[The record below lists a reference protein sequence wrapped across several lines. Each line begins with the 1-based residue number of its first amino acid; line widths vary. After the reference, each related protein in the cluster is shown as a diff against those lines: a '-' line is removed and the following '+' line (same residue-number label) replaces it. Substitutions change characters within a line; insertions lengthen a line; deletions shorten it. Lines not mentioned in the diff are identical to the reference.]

1 MKRLIAIQMAILT
14 LCSFLLSGCSSVKN
28 DTIIMGQWL
37 ALIADS
43 FGMENYLE
51 EEPFFKNVN
60 QGSEYFYAFQ
70 TAAEWGILAPSDEIQ
85 ATTPVTWKDVL
96 VSLVNAGEFL
106 NDGASDEEKIE
117 YAVNHF
123 DNTIRSYWSDRKI
136 GLADAVRLLDIA
148 QKMWADRKYDDS
160 EKIEQYAFADEVM
173 DFTQSESLK
182 YMNDGENRI
191 LIPYDE
197 VKDLQEGMVYALP
210 ANEENNVS
218 MNRVKSIEVVDGIA
232 VIENDDTFSEK
243 DAEECIQEVR
253 VRETEQLDF
262 SKITGIYDEYGNP
275 IAIER
280 DDSSVENTSD
290 TLENLVA
297 GSLVYRDDEDMSA
310 EQTGLF
316 DSLKGSIKF
325 KTPDGKF
332 DISIKG
338 TSDGLSVEATRDFK
352 KIDNRYRS
360 ERNQIYGKTSFGNVQ
375 VTKDIDYKW
384 GKLRAATLKL
394 DFEQKLEFGTK
405 TSRESRIGKPLE
417 EGKYGKQYLKTVIKE
432 YKNAIQ
438 EFSKEMRNSK
448 CHEDIYIC
456 RISIWTV
463 GVASVDFI
471 VKGRITAEGDFKI
484 VVECASSNGIEY
496 KDGHLRYIKTKEIK
510 NCDFVAEGKAEML
523 VCPGIDVKLFWKIN
537 VAELIVEVGTG
548 VSEKMTM
555 HLFDEE
561 GHELYSE
568 TASIAVESA
577 NELNEEMNTV
587 SAEDIREVALENG
600 GDWKNYKP
608 EAEVSLMKGICLEW
622 KLYPVLRIKLDD
634 SSLVGELAKKMK
646 MNLSLD
652 VLGEKTTRAKGH
664 IDFPNNLQDM
674 LENGVTASKL
684 LGINAECTYSY
695 TPWDKAEEKLESAEA
710 GEDTLQ
716 DSILD
721 NEAKLQANNLQLST
735 IRIFLEPGQTQEIKI
750 TNLPVGYE
758 LSDIEVEVEDKD
770 IAGFSIRDGVVI
782 GKKEG
787 ITKIIVRT
795 KDKKYTAYCAISV
808 VEKNDVQ
815 FSELSEF

>member
-60 QGSEYFYAFQ
+60 QESEYFYAFQ

-182 YMNDGENRI
+182 YMKDDENRI
-191 LIPYDE
+191 LIPYEE
-197 VKDLQEGMVYALP
+197 VKDLQEGAVYVLP
-210 ANEENNVS
+210 ANEENNAS
-218 MNRVKSIEVVDGIA
+218 MNRVKSIEIVDGIA

-243 DAEECIQEVR
+243 DAEECIQEIR

-290 TLENLVA
+290 TLDNLVA
-297 GSLVYRDDEDMSA
+297 GSLIYRGNEDMSV
-310 EQTGLF
+310 EQAGLF
-316 DSLKGSIKF
+316 DSLKGNIKF
-325 KTPDGKF
+325 KTSDGKF
-332 DISIKG
+332 DISIKK
-338 TSDGLSVEATRDFK
+338 TSDSISVEATRDFK

-360 ERNQIYGKTSFGNVQ
+360 ERNQIYGKATFGNVA
-375 VTKDIDYKW
+375 VTKDIDYSW
-384 GKLRAATLKL
+384 GKLHSATLKL
-394 DFEQKLEFGTK
+394 DFESQLEFGTK
-405 TSRESRIGKPLE
+405 KSRETRIGKPLE
-417 EGKYGKQYLKTVIKE
+417 DGQYGKQYLTTVIKE

-438 EFSKEMRNSK
+438 NFSKEMRNSK

-471 VKGRITAEGDFKI
+471 IKGRITAEGDFKI
-484 VVECASSNGIEY
+484 IVECDSAKGIEY
-496 KDGHLRYIKTKEIK
+496 KNGHLRYIKTEEV
-510 NCDFVAEGKAEML
+510 NSDFVAEGKAEML

-537 VAELIVEVGTG
+537 VAELIVEVGAG
-548 VSEKMTM
+548 VSAEMTM

-577 NELNEEMNTV
+577 NELNEEQDTV
-587 SAEDIREVALENG
+587 SAEDIRTVAIESG
-600 GDWKNYKP
+600 GDWKNYTP
-608 EAEVSLMKGICLEW
+608 EAEISLMKGICLEW
-622 KLYPVLRIKLDD
+622 KLYPILRIKLDE
-634 SSLVGELAKKMK
+634 SSLIGNLARKAKV
-646 MNLSLD
+646 NLSLD
-652 VLGEKTTRAKGH
+652 ILGEDTTIANGH
-664 IDFPNNLQDM
+664 IDFPNNLENM
-674 LENGVTASKL
+674 LETGMTASKL
-684 LGINAECTYSY
+684 LGIGAECTYAY
-695 TPWDKAEEKLESAEA
+695 TPWDKAEEKLESAEV

-758 LSDIEVEVEDKD
+758 LSDIEVVVEDKD

-795 KDKKYTAYCAISV
+795 KDKMYTAYCAISV

>member
-60 QGSEYFYAFQ
+60 QESEYFYAFQ

-316 DSLKGSIKF
+316 DSLKMGIKF
-325 KTPDGKF
+325 T
-332 DISIKG
+332 
-338 TSDGLSVEATRDFK
+338 TSDGKYTVGITVKKSDSLSIELDRNFE
-352 KIDNRYRS
+352 IIENRYRNEKS
-360 ERNQIYGKTSFGNVQ
+360 KIYGKVTLGNVK
-375 VTKDIDYKW
+375 VTKDIDYSW
-384 GKLRAATLKL
+384 GKLHSATLKL
-394 DFEQKLEFGTK
+394 DINNSIEMGT
-405 TSRESRIGKPLE
+405 TQSRETEIGKPLE
-417 EGKYGKQYLKTVIKE
+417 EGKYGKQYLSTVIKE
-432 YKNAIQ
+432 YENAIQ
-438 EFSKEMRNSK
+438 NFSKEMRNSK
-448 CHEDIYIC
+448 CHDDIYIC
-456 RISIWTV
+456 RISIWNR
-463 GVASVDFI
+463 GIASTDFI
-471 VKGRITAEGDFKI
+471 VKGRITKEGKFKI
-484 VVECASSNGIEY
+484 VVEAALTNGIEY
-496 KDGHLRYIKTKEIK
+496 KNGHIRYIKSQ
-510 NCDFVAEGKAEML
+510 NVGCDFVAEGTEEAL
-523 VCPGIDVKLFWKIN
+523 ICPGLDFKVFGRVV
-537 VAELIVEVGTG
+537 VAELITEVGLG
-548 VSEKMTM
+548 VSSKMTM
-555 HLFDEE
+555 HVFDEE
-561 GHELYSE
+561 GHELYSQK
-568 TASIAVESA
+568 ASMAIELAD
-577 NELNEEMNTV
+577 ELNAEKATV
-587 SAEDIREVALENG
+587 SAEDIRAVAIESG
-600 GDWKNYKP
+600 GDWKNYTP
-608 EAEVSLMKGICLEW
+608 ETEVSLLKGVCFEW
-622 KLYPVLRIKLDD
+622 TFYPVLRIKLDE
-634 SSLVGELAKKMK
+634 SSLIGKAVKKLK
-646 MNLSLD
+646 LD
-652 VLGEKTTRAKGH
+652 FTVEVLGEKTPLAKGH